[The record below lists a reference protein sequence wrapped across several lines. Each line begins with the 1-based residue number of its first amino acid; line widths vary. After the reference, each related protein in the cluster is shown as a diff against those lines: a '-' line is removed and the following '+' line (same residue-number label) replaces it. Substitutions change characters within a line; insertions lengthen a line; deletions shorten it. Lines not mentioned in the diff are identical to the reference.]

1 MNDDQL
7 ADIAVRKVFE
17 PKEINAELEFLR
29 DFFDA
34 WESFQK
40 IAHSDCH
47 GDKKQLAAQNL
58 VNAANCVRNLRSPVQ
73 GLVPNG

>member
-1 MNDDQL
+1 MNDTPL
-7 ADIAVRKVFE
+7 
-17 PKEINAELEFLR
+17 INIELEFLR

-34 WESFQK
+34 WENFQVV
-40 IAHSDCH
+40 AHSDCH
-47 GDKKQLAAQNL
+47 ANKKQIAAQNL